1 MKQNLII
8 SIVIIVAVCLVV
20 VFFAVGYS
28 RMLQPVSHPA
38 PVTPVQT
45 QPVIT
50 PVQTT
55 VIQTQTPV
63 PTPTQMDWVASIQN
77 GTTNI
82 DNGKRSVLQGRAF
95 MTPVL
100 AVQGQY
106 VDVINT
112 LYKAQANFTAA
123 KQYFTFAQ
131 ADFASAAKTAPQ
143 SQQDSLSKLA
153 AVLNSVAS
161 STDLYVQSTTLGL
174 SNDWWNSNN
183 VYNQANSQYTGNIQS
198 TNNLLQSMNILVT

>member
-8 SIVIIVAVCLVV
+8 SIVIVVAVCLVV
-20 VFFAVGYS
+20 IFFAVGYS
-28 RMLQPVSHPA
+28 RMLQPVSNPV
-38 PVTPVQT
+38 PVTTAPT
-45 QPVIT
+45 QQVIT
-50 PVQTT
+50 PVTT
-55 VIQTQTPV
+55 TIIQTPV
-63 PTPTQMDWVASIQN
+63 PTPTQMDWVTSIQN

-82 DNGKRSVLQGRAF
+82 DKGKRSVIQGRAY
-95 MTPVL
+95 MDPVI

-112 LYKAQANFTAA
+112 LYKAQTNFTTA

-131 ADFASAAKTAPQ
+131 SDFASAAKTAPQ

-153 AVLNSVAS
+153 AVISSVSS
-161 STDLYVQSTTLGL
+161 STDLYIQSTNLGL
-174 SNDWWNSNN
+174 SNDWWNTNN